1 MLEFIIVFALGVLIG
16 WRCADAIHTATLSM
30 LLKELGVK
38 EQDLRRVL
46 GKIKPD
52 HDLDPEHETMHA
64 VVGVRLEQEQ
74 GQIYAYRKDTAEF
87 LGQGTD
93 AESLIARLNE
103 NMQPCRV
110 VVAKEDGADLL
121 QKNNT

>member
-16 WRCADAIHTATLSM
+16 WRASDAIHTATLSM

-46 GKIKPD
+46 GKIKMD
-52 HDLDPEHETMHA
+52 HDLDPEPDTMHA
-64 VVGVRLEQEQ
+64 TVGVRLEQEQ

-87 LGQGTD
+87 LGQGAD

-110 VVAKEDGADLL
+110 VVDEADGADLL
-121 QKNNT
+121 RKNNG